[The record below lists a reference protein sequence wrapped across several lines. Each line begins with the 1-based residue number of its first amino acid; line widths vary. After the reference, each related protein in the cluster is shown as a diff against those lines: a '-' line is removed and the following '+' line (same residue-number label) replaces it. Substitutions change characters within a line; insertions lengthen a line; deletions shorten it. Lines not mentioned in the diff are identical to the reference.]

1 MDYVGGGSLSR
12 CLVQAEP
19 VPMPVLRHY
28 TCQLLDALSYLHD
41 KAVVHKD
48 LRVHIFLRDTL
59 QFFLPVA
66 W

>member
-12 CLVQAEP
+12 CVACTEP
-19 VPMPVLRHY
+19 VLMPVLRHY
-28 TCQLLDALSYLHD
+28 TCQLLEALTYLHD

-48 LRVHIFLRDTL
+48 LRVYIFECDTQL
-59 QFFLPVA
+59 LI